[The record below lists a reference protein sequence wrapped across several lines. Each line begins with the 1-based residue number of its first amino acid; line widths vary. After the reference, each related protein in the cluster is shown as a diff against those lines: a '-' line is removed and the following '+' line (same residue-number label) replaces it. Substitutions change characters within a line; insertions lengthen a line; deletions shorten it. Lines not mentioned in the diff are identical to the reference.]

1 MERVKSVLSY
11 KKPAFWIILAV
22 LLASVAAAVLFLT
35 SQVKKNDP
43 VDAPLGDYVSSRLVY
58 LTPFSSGLP
67 ADDSGFIYRF
77 EKSGFKLIIRD
88 TGEVTDSMSSD
99 SDLSLLWKEVPYSN
113 EEWESM
119 LLSSFLIDA
128 SPTLGENTRYMYLTD
143 KYFLLD
149 NDGELWLVNL
159 SGNPKGTFIW
169 SIYSVVPADEYYS
182 WPEYTV
188 TSGDNSIRAT
198 LISEYDIP
206 ALMGDAVEFLTVD
219 PGNDTVP
226 FHLYEGGV
234 EKSGTYS
241 IYDTFTGKPLEFI
254 TPSGLEAQT
263 YILQNAAPGGRY
275 IVSVRTD
282 DACLA
287 FGVRVPKMAES
298 AQTADSVVIVKASDG
313 NPAGVYNEDLK
324 IREFALHVGDK
335 FELNYKV
342 TPDEADGPSVW
353 ETSNESVIL
362 VSQSGEVTAVDS
374 GRAYVTVTVGGVS
387 NQVLIR
393 VIKAVQQPDIVRLP
407 LIPGKL
413 NEEDLVAYTSW
424 FRGVDALS
432 IRCMF
437 LASEYERPEDVDLY
451 VIFREGLHEEGR
463 HQLSEEELQ
472 KLGEIWGEEAL
483 HFDICKIPRAEMDRV
498 LRKYLGIGLE
508 DTNKICLD
516 DLVYLAEYDA
526 YYGVGSDTNVVIPVF
541 TSCTRRADMET
552 LELVYYDSLTK
563 QEFTLV
569 LRPTEDGYQFISNT
583 RAY

>member
-58 LTPFSSGLP
+58 LTPFSSALP

-77 EKSGFKLIIRD
+77 EKSGFKLMIRD

-99 SDLSLLWKEVPYSN
+99 SDLSLSWKEVPYSN

-159 SGNPKGTFIW
+159 SGNPKGAFIW

-287 FGVRVPKMAES
+287 FGVRVQP
-298 AQTADSVVIVKASDG
+298 
-313 NPAGVYNEDLK
+313 GV
-324 IREFALHVGDK
+324 
-335 FELNYKV
+335 
-342 TPDEADGPSVW
+342 
-353 ETSNESVIL
+353 
-362 VSQSGEVTAVDS
+362 
-374 GRAYVTVTVGGVS
+374 
-387 NQVLIR
+387 
-393 VIKAVQQPDIVRLP
+393 VRLP

-583 RAY
+583 LAD